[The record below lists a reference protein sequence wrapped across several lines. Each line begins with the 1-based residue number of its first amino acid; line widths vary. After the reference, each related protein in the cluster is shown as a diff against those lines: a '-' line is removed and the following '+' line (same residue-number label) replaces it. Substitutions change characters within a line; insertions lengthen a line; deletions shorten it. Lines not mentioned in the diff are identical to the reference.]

1 MMQDQSANEGGEQSR
16 DGNGPC
22 ATPFLLGQLK
32 EGQKDKLGHTVKEI
46 LWVGQEYAVYRS
58 EAGVYVQFS
67 DSSDVAAEQR
77 KKFTGISP
85 ELCELRYLTSE
96 MRSSWIPDFFSRVFG
111 KDRSIHYS
119 TLFDRNIAQA
129 VMLVMEGMTKDG
141 EELAQQ
147 TLKMAVQRVTND
159 NTAKYFRCCV
169 AVWLAGIAF
178 GGVALAVFEL
188 TLHRPSHLVIAAI
201 FGATGAM
208 LSVALR
214 LQDFKLQ
221 PCQQSTMN
229 YLMSATR
236 VAVGSISGTLL
247 LLLATTIL
255 SGKITAALGDPIG
268 WRVAAVIGLIGG
280 FSERLIPSLLEQVI
294 AQLAPQQAGTPVQ
307 AFRAEAKP

>member
-1 MMQDQSANEGGEQSR
+1 MQDQTANEGGEQSR

-46 LWVGQEYAVYRS
+46 LWVGQGYAVYRS

-77 KKFTGISP
+77 QKFTGISP

-96 MRSSWIPDFFSRVFG
+96 MRSSWIPDSFSRVFR

-119 TLFDRNIAQA
+119 NLFDRNIAQA

-141 EELAQQ
+141 QELAQQ

-169 AVWLAGIAF
+169 VVWLACMVI
-178 GGVALAVFEL
+178 GGLALAVFAP
-188 TLHRPSHLVIAAI
+188 RFSPFVVAAI
-201 FGATGAM
+201 FGGTGAM

-229 YLMSATR
+229 YLMGATR

-255 SGKITAALGDPIG
+255 SNKITAALGDPIG
-268 WRVAAVIGLIGG
+268 WRVAAVIGLVGG

-307 AFRAEAKP
+307 AFRAEAKS